1 MSLPKGE
8 PFFRLQ
14 LYERLWISRVEVYER
29 VGKNLSMFRYLKGL
43 FCLKNT
49 NRTSLWQ
56 NVHSIT
62 FIINRNGTQ
71 LDKVVHTPVG
81 QEGMVL

>member
-29 VGKNLSMFRYLKGL
+29 VGKHLSMFRYLKGL
-43 FCLKNT
+43 FC
-49 NRTSLWQ
+49 
-56 NVHSIT
+56 
-62 FIINRNGTQ
+62 
-71 LDKVVHTPVG
+71 
-81 QEGMVL
+81 